1 MTAIVN
7 SAKREN
13 RVGEP
18 VFQIL
23 MCGLVLCKPN
33 SGVSRSS
40 DRVIL
45 EICRLEKMREAIIIA
60 VAFIRKFLC
69 SMSNPPKRYKL
80 LQDMINSAV
89 MACMFFKGCLNH
101 AVMACIFFKHSIKR
115 PVKAVLFFKDLIH
128 SAVKAPMFSQGSFKR
143 TVDLF
148 LEFND
153 TKRRAP
159 NAVLFLYQ
167 VINFSRNSAGNFPD
181 RLTISNNSPFNL
193 IIISN

>member
-101 AVMACIFFKHSIKR
+101 AVMACIFFK
-115 PVKAVLFFKDLIH
+115 DLIH